1 MLQYLSPGLQN
12 MPARFRVSLA
22 CDACMAI
29 YCSAG
34 QLSQPY
40 LALPIDASLRCY
52 VCISRC
58 LPLVKASPQIASLT
72 REARLC
78 MQACITVN
86 SAPQSQEAR
95 LAALVELQRLRTA
108 AAQRR
113 LRRAVSAEAELQ
125 AQAAPTVLA
134 DWTAWR
140 RVAPGAPDLAP
151 PPRPPPPPPRVPP
164 PAAEVA
170 ALQTEM
176 SRCGVQLD

>member
-1 MLQYLSPGLQN
+1 
-12 MPARFRVSLA
+12 
-22 CDACMAI
+22 
-29 YCSAG
+29 
-34 QLSQPY
+34 
-40 LALPIDASLRCY
+40 
-52 VCISRC
+52 
-58 LPLVKASPQIASLT
+58 
-72 REARLC
+72 

-86 SAPQSQEAR
+86 STPQSQEAR
-95 LAALVELQRLRTA
+95 LAALVELQRLRMW

-176 SRCGVQLD
+176 SRCGVQLDRVWAQSLYGKWLCFCELDLPPPQLLLPLLSMASRLSAGA